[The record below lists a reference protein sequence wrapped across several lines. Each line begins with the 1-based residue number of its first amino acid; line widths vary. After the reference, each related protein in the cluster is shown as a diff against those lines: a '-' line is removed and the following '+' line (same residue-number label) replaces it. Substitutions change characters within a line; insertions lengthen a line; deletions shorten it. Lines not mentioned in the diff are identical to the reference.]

1 MKAMWSFRSLCGAVL
16 AGCLLAGILSLCGC
30 TVLEDR
36 DPCPCYLE
44 VDFSQ
49 VDKSIREWQMW
60 LFSPE
65 GTLLFK
71 DTVYRRSYS
80 SPYIVE
86 VPRNSKVQCL
96 LWGNARGGT
105 NLNESYSR
113 YTTLLHKGGFAADSL
128 YFSTDTIST
137 MGEESSL
144 KVFPRKEFAT
154 VDICL
159 QGWIGV
165 DFDAS
170 MELLCGAQGF
180 YVDRRF
186 LRGEVSSSMKLYD
199 MGDYYTQFRGRILR
213 QPDPENIILSL
224 LIRKKEID
232 GSIGEVLID
241 KDIPIGKYLEE
252 NGYDMHTPDM
262 SDIVM
267 DVDYSYTNL
276 VIKAEDWEAT
286 YSLNEEI

>member
-1 MKAMWSFRSLCGAVL
+1 MLSSRNIFGAVL
-16 AGCLLAGILSLCGC
+16 AGFLLAGIIFLCSC

-36 DPCPCYLE
+36 DSCHCYLE

-60 LFSPE
+60 LFSSE
-65 GTLLFK
+65 GKLLFK

-86 VPRNSKVQCL
+86 VPRNTKVQCL
-96 LWGNARGGT
+96 LWGNARSGT
-105 NLNESYSR
+105 ILNESFSL
-113 YTTLLHKGGFAADSL
+113 YTSLSHKGVVPADSL

-137 MGEESSL
+137 MGEESFL
-144 KVFPRKEFAT
+144 RVFPRKEFAT

-159 QGWIGV
+159 EGWIGV

-170 MELLCGAQGF
+170 MELVCGTQGF

-186 LRGEVSSSMKLYD
+186 IRGVIASNMKLYD
-199 MGDYYTQFRGRILR
+199 LGDYYTQFRGRILR
-213 QPDPENIILSL
+213 QPDTENIILSL
-224 LIRKKEID
+224 LIRKREID
-232 GSIGEVLID
+232 GSLGEILVD

-262 SDIVM
+262 PDIVM
-267 DVDYSYTNL
+267 GVDYSYTNL

-286 YSLNEEI
+286 YNLNEEI

>member
-1 MKAMWSFRSLCGAVL
+1 MLSSRNIFGAVL
-16 AGCLLAGILSLCGC
+16 AGCLLAGIFLYSC

-65 GTLLFK
+65 GKLLFK

-86 VPRNSKVQCL
+86 VPRNTKVQCL

-105 NLNESYSR
+105 SLNELFSLS
-113 YTTLLHKGGFAADSL
+113 TSLLHKGGEAADSL

-144 KVFPRKEFAT
+144 KVHPRKEFAT

-170 MELLCGAQGF
+170 VEIVCGTQGF

-186 LRGEVSSSMKLYD
+186 LRGDVTSTMKLYD

-213 QPDPENIILSL
+213 QPDPENVILSL
-224 LIRKKEID
+224 LIRKLEID
-232 GSIGEVLID
+232 GSVGEILVD

-262 SDIVM
+262 PDIVM
-267 DVDYSYTNL
+267 GVDYSYTNL